1 MLGRR
6 RPLARAA
13 VVGGAAYHVGKR
25 RAEGQMA
32 EEAYRSDQQA
42 QLDQIQYQQQQML
55 QQQGQQPHAAGGLS
69 DDSLA
74 ELEKLAKLK
83 EQGILTQAEFDAQKA
98 RILASA

>member
-25 RAEGQMA
+25 RAESQMA

-55 QQQGQQPHAAGGLS
+55 QQGQQPHAAGGLS

>member
-13 VVGGAAYHVGKR
+13 VIGGAAYHVGRR
-25 RAEGQMA
+25 RAENQMA
-32 EEAYRSDQQA
+32 EETYRSDQQA

-55 QQQGQQPHAAGGLS
+55 QQQGQQAGGGLS